1 MPRSSRRPGIVFGFV
16 LFVAFVVHGSGQ
28 SPSGD
33 VTDLQLTAAS
43 AGKTVRLGPAGGGRA
58 STLPIEVYVARVLAG
73 EAEPR
78 SAQGAHEALAV
89 AIRTYSLFNAGRH
102 ERDGFDLCDSTHC
115 QVPRMATA
123 ATRRA
128 TLATAG
134 RILTYQNRPAELF
147 YSASC
152 GGVSESASQVWPG
165 ADYPYLQVVKDDVH
179 DEDVPW
185 TLGLTLEQ
193 IERVLARVGFEG
205 RLREIRIDER
215 NASGRVALLALDGL
229 VPDVIR
235 GDQFRMAVGPTTVR
249 STVFEMERDGDQVR
263 LTGRGYGHG
272 VGMCVIGAGR
282 RAARG
287 ESVEQILAQY
297 YPGLELTPLSR
308 AMTRAAPPAP
318 RTASPP
324 AAPPATAARLARG
337 GVIARVPVSSP
348 TDAGALERMASA
360 AHDDL
365 ARALGVSVAPLAVTL
380 YGTLEDFRAVTGQ
393 PWWVSS
399 VAEGT
404 SIDLAPLALL
414 EQREGLDL
422 TLRTAVAELL
432 VAQALRDRPRWVRVG
447 AARYFARSAVDRNAV
462 DRNRATAPAGDA
474 ARCPADAELTLA
486 VSAVAQRDAEAR
498 AQACFASR
506 FARTRNWRS
515 VR

>member
-1 MPRSSRRPGIVFGFV
+1 MTGRV
-16 LFVAFVVHGSGQ
+16 LLICLICACAAGVGAQ
-28 SPSGD
+28 GD
-33 VTDLQLTAAS
+33 VTDAQLAAAS
-43 AGKTVRLGPAGGGRA
+43 AGRTVRLGPAGGGRA
-58 STLPIEVYVARVLAG
+58 TTMPIEVYVARVLAG

-78 SAQGAHEALAV
+78 AAQGAHEALAV
-89 AIRTYSLFNAGRH
+89 AIRTYALFNAGRH

-115 QVPRMATA
+115 QVPRTATA

-165 ADYPYLQVVKDDVH
+165 ADYPYLQVARDDVH

-185 TLGLTLEQ
+185 TLAMTLTQ

-205 RLREIRIDER
+205 RLREIRIDQR
-215 NASGRVALLALDGL
+215 NASGRVALLELDGL
-229 VPDVIR
+229 VPGVIR

-249 STVFEMERDGDQVR
+249 STVFEMERDGDRVQ

-282 RAARG
+282 RAVRG

-308 AMTRAAPPAP
+308 AMTRAAPLAP
-318 RTASPP
+318 RPAS
-324 AAPPATAARLARG
+324 PPATAARPGSLGRG
-337 GVIARVPVSSP
+337 GVIARVPASSP
-348 TDAGALERMASA
+348 TDAAELERMASG

-365 ARALGVSVAPLAVTL
+365 ARVLGVSVAPIAVTL

-399 VAEGT
+399 VADGT

-414 EQREGLDL
+414 EQRDGLDL

-447 AARYFARSAVDRNAV
+447 AARYFARRAVDRNGA
-462 DRNRATAPAGDA
+462 APPAGDGP
-474 ARCPADAELTLA
+474 RCPADAELTLA
-486 VSAVAQRDAEAR
+486 VSAVAQREAEAR

-506 FARTRNWRS
+506 FARTRDWRA